1 MSSDTPRDLS
11 IWPILP
17 REKREAL
24 DYAIRHFTTTQPDIA
39 QALQAVLDDI
49 NHEQKLNDMRLHAGE
64 GPSE

>member
-1 MSSDTPRDLS
+1 MTRDLS

-24 DYAIRHFTTTQPDIA
+24 DCAIRHFTTTQPDIA
-39 QALQAVLDDI
+39 QALQAVFDDI
-49 NHEQKLNDMRLHAGE
+49 DAEQKLAGMRFDAGE

>member
-1 MSSDTPRDLS
+1 MTRDLS

-24 DYAIRHFTTTQPDIA
+24 EYAIRHFTTTQPDIS

-49 NHEQKLNDMRLHAGE
+49 NAETKLAGMRFDE
-64 GPSE
+64 GDGPCV